1 MLQQY
6 NVFGNKW
13 KIENLTKEIKI
24 IKKKPMEIKELDNIT
39 KMKNLLY
46 KLNSRVDITENGL
59 REFETEQQN

>member
-1 MLQQY
+1 
-6 NVFGNKW
+6 
-13 KIENLTKEIKI
+13 
-24 IKKKPMEIKELDNIT
+24 MEIRELDNIT